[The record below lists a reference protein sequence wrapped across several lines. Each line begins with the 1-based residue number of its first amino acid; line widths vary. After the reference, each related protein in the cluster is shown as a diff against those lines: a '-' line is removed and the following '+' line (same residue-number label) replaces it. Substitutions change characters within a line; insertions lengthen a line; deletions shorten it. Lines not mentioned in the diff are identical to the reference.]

1 MPDASSISFSA
12 PGSLMISGEHA
23 VLHGYH
29 ALAGAVDRRIRVSLT
44 PRKSDKI
51 EIISALGNRCMP
63 LTKIDASPPL
73 QFIGS
78 TLQRYSRNFK
88 NGFTLKIEAE
98 FSATVG
104 LGSSAAITAACLAAV
119 ATHCNGKTPDKNQLL
134 NETVQIIREV
144 QGRGSGSDA
153 AASIYGGIIL
163 YKATPQVLARYT
175 TLPPIC
181 LIYAGYKT
189 PTTQVIEFVEN
200 QRANTKDKF
209 KALFDRIDV
218 CTMFANSALNDNN
231 WNALGNALNRGQLM
245 MEMLGVCDQHLQNII
260 DSLTAHEQISGAKI
274 SGSGLGDCVIGI
286 GSFSP
291 PADWPYEIIPV
302 QLSARGLEQES

>member
-1 MPDASSISFSA
+1 
-12 PGSLMISGEHA
+12 
-23 VLHGYH
+23 
-29 ALAGAVDRRIRVSLT
+29 
-44 PRKSDKI
+44 
-51 EIISALGNRCMP
+51 
-63 LTKIDASPPL
+63 
-73 QFIGS
+73 
-78 TLQRYSRNFK
+78 
-88 NGFTLKIEAE
+88 
-98 FSATVG
+98 
-104 LGSSAAITAACLAAV
+104 
-119 ATHCNGKTPDKNQLL
+119 
-134 NETVQIIREV
+134 
-144 QGRGSGSDA
+144 
-153 AASIYGGIIL
+153 
-163 YKATPQVLARYT
+163 
-175 TLPPIC
+175 
-181 LIYAGYKT
+181 
-189 PTTQVIEFVEN
+189 VIEFVEN